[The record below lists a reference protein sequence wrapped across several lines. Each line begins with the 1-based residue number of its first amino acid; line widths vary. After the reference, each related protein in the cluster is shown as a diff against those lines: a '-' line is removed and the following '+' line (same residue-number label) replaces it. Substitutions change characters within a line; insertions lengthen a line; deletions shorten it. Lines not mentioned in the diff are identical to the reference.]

1 MVELEL
7 IFIAQSYAMLLL
19 KVSRQFHNTIIG
31 FREINVLKHILS
43 ETGKGENTK
52 FLMSVWNTFFATF
65 KNTNDMAFC
74 D

>member
-43 ETGKGENTK
+43 ET
-52 FLMSVWNTFFATF
+52 
-65 KNTNDMAFC
+65 
-74 D
+74 